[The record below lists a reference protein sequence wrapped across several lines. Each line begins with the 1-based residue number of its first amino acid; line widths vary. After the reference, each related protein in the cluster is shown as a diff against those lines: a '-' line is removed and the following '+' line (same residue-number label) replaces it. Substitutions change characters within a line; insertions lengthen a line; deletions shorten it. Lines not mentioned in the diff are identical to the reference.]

1 MMKPLLPT
9 RHRASEAGFSLA
21 EVTLSVGI
29 VAAVLLPILGLLIG
43 GAKLETTAQD
53 RAATA
58 DLAMQL
64 VELSRVSPSG
74 KLEVHFVGSGAS
86 KNETDHVLELSFT
99 GSTPKF
105 ASFDLDGR
113 YLSEITEGEF
123 QTGLPVERGALYLAK
138 LELKEDEASTGKV
151 EDKPDSLWEYRITLE
166 MPATGESQYRERFVF
181 PTRLAAP

>member
-1 MMKPLLPT
+1 MMMPFLPT
-9 RHRASEAGFSLA
+9 RHPASEAGFSLA

-29 VAAVLLPILGLLIG
+29 VAAVLLPVLGLLMG

-53 RAATA
+53 RAVTA

-64 VELSRVSPSG
+64 VELSWVSPPE
-74 KLEVHFVGSGAS
+74 KLAVHFVGSGAS
-86 KNETDHVLELSFT
+86 ENETHNVLELSFT

-113 YLSEITEGEF
+113 YLGEITEGEF

-138 LELKEDEASTGKV
+138 LELKEEEASAGRV

-166 MPATGESQYRERFVF
+166 MPATGESPSRERFVF

>member
-1 MMKPLLPT
+1 MMKPLLPS
-9 RHRASEAGFSLA
+9 RRRRSEAGFSLA

-29 VAAVLLPILGLLIG
+29 VAAVLLPILGLLMG

-58 DLAMQL
+58 DLAIQL
-64 VELSRVSPSG
+64 VELSRVNPSG
-74 KLEVHFVGSGAS
+74 QLAVHFVGSGT
-86 KNETDHVLELSFT
+86 NEDATDHMLELAFT
-99 GSTPKF
+99 GNSPKF

-113 YLSEITEGEF
+113 YLGEITEGDF
-123 QTGLPVERGALYLAK
+123 QKGLSPERGALYLAK
-138 LELKEDEASTGKV
+138 LELKGDEESPGQNG
-151 EDKPDSLWEYRITLE
+151 DKPENLWEYRITLE